1 MMIPKIRLGKP
12 ADNVVALFFLAPFAA
27 VFLTFLVWPILYSFL
42 LSFQNQASGY
52 SLESPEF
59 VGLANFSRLMA
70 DSEFWW
76 ALGITLYY
84 AVLIIPT
91 GIFAA
96 LFLALLL
103 NNKLKGVSLYRSAY
117 FLPNVLDM
125 LVIGTIWTLIY
136 SKDGIFQKIVEACH
150 KVLAYPALHNFAAAP
165 GKALLALGLR
175 GLLLAGVLGL
185 LYTVTREY
193 YEAYLRNRRPGMA
206 NATLAAGGL
215 VAFVLLFVKGG
226 LLGWFEAALA
236 PAVGSGVLGNP
247 VTVMP
252 AVVFALVV
260 KGAGFGMIL
269 FLAAI
274 QNISE
279 SVYEAADID
288 GASAVQKFFFIT
300 LPLVKPVI
308 LFMIITGIT
317 GALNAFTEIY
327 AMTKGGPIVNIGGQ
341 ALGATKLTG
350 YYLFTKWEQSEYGY
364 AAAISYALL
373 VLTLIISVINA
384 RIFRSEEA

>member
-1 MMIPKIRLGKP
+1 MLIPKIRLGKP
-12 ADNVVALFFLAPFAA
+12 ADNVAALFFLAPFMI
-27 VFLTFLVWPILYSFL
+27 VFATFLVWPILYSFI

-59 VGLANFSRLMA
+59 VGLSNFTRLLG

-84 AVLIIPT
+84 AILIIPT

-136 SKDGIFQKIVEACH
+136 SKDGIFQQIVEACH
-150 KVLAYPALHNFAAAP
+150 KVVSFPALSNLAAAP

-175 GLLLAGVLGL
+175 TALLAAVLGL
-185 LYTVTREY
+185 VYTVAKEY
-193 YEAYLRNRRPGMA
+193 RDAHLRNGRPGKA
-206 NATLAAGGL
+206 QATVAAGAL
-215 VAFVLLFVKGG
+215 VSLFLLFFKGG
-226 LLGWFEAALA
+226 LLGWIEAALA

-274 QNISE
+274 QNISD

-308 LFMIITGIT
+308 LFMVITGTT

-327 AMTKGGPIVNIGGQ
+327 AMTKGGPIVNMGGE

-373 VLTLIISVINA
+373 VLTLIISVVNA
-384 RIFRSEEA
+384 RLFRSEEA